1 MTKPIIC
8 TFVATNAQDNLS
20 INFSIMNIKNVKL
33 SLFTHVWGKKSSII
47 TVSNFVSEIQS
58 DHLQVF
64 TETYRRWLQEGK
76 LKEASDMKRNMP
88 AVVPG
93 GVCRGGHAASQLQE
107 ISNLM
112 VLDYDHTGERTQE
125 LIDLLKQLPYV
136 AVAFI
141 SISGEGVKAFIHI
154 SMINKTQYARIFSIV
169 SAEVDRVLNFACDKQ
184 CPDITRMCFL
194 AHDPNIY
201 YNPEADVFQISEM
214 QLQEAEI
221 SVASPT
227 AVHARSVETVPFATD
242 ATDVPDAAAGYMAT
256 FLTDFGNHHS
266 FVSGNRHDYIL
277 KLGQASR
284 YKGFSTS
291 ELEELKRLV
300 IEKHAEPDFSSTEI
314 EKALSAGY
322 QYINA
327 NLETFEQA
335 KKVQKVQGSPLGFV
349 PPSSSEDEE
358 DEMLE
363 KSNELRAATPYFSE
377 EVYEHLPD
385 LLKRAMK
392 VARSPRERDMFL
404 MGMMANLAAALPYV
418 RFRYDGREYSPHL
431 YYASVAPAAAGKGI
445 VALAPLIND
454 AVHQYY
460 ERGYKEQKR
469 QYEENKVNWDLE
481 VQQAQ
486 HQKRKPDIALRP
498 EEPKGIYINISG
510 NISKSRLIEHLKNNG
525 ELGGIINASEIDTL
539 NSSISQDYGQQDDI
553 LRQAAHHEELI
564 ASFKNLGEP
573 IRVPHP
579 RLSMCLSGTPNQ
591 FVHLIHS
598 QENGLYSRF
607 ALLTAESQWKW
618 RSPAPRKDSEEYRNY
633 LIKLGEEVLEMHL
646 NLLQSPTQVEFTPA
660 QWEVHSD
667 FFKQYLSRVAVE
679 GKDYIG
685 AVVYRHGL
693 LTMRLASVFTAL
705 RKCED
710 QWWVEHRTCTDE
722 DLRSAI
728 QMITVLLEHSLLIS
742 SSLPEDEHK
751 AQPLKKFHRIESI
764 LAQLPECFSY
774 SEFVEEG
781 TKLNFSLSTSKRLLK
796 RSVQEGYTDYSGTKY
811 IKLDRTREQESKDKE

>member
-1 MTKPIIC
+1 
-8 TFVATNAQDNLS
+8 
-20 INFSIMNIKNVKL
+20 MNIKNSKI
-33 SLFTHVWGKKSSII
+33 SYFTHVWGKKSTTI
-47 TVSNFVSEIQS
+47 TVSHFVSEIQS
-58 DHLQVF
+58 GHLQVF
-64 TETYRRWLQEGK
+64 TETYRRWLREGK
-76 LKEASDMKRNMP
+76 LKEASEMKRNMP

-125 LIDLLKQLPYV
+125 LVDLLKQLPYV

-154 SMINKTQYARIFSIV
+154 SMTDKSQYARIFSIV

-201 YNPEADVFQISEM
+201 YNPEAEVFQISEM
-214 QLQEAEI
+214 QLQEPEI
-221 SVASPT
+221 LRISSTTINVNSA
-227 AVHARSVETVPFATD
+227 ETVPFVTTAS
-242 ATDVPDAAAGYMAT
+242 DVPEKAEGYMVT
-256 FLTDFGNHHS
+256 FLTDFSKRHP
-266 FVSGNRHDYIL
+266 FVSGSRHDYIL

-291 ELEELKRLV
+291 ELEELKRLAV
-300 IEKHAEPDFSSTEI
+300 EKHAEADFSPTEI
-314 EKALSAGY
+314 EKTLSAGY
-322 QYINA
+322 QYINS
-327 NLETFEQA
+327 NSKIFEQA
-335 KKVQKVQGSPLGFV
+335 QKDQKAQGSLMCFSA
-349 PPSSSEDEE
+349 PSSTEDEE

-363 KSNELRAATPYFSE
+363 KSNELRAEAPYFPKE
-377 EVYEHLPD
+377 MYEHLPD

-392 VARSPRERDMFL
+392 VAHSPRERDMLL
-404 MGMMANLAAALPYV
+404 MGMMVNLAAALPYV

-445 VALAPLIND
+445 VSLTPLIND
-454 AVHQYY
+454 AVHRYY
-460 ERGYKEQKR
+460 EQAYKEQKR
-469 QYEENKVNWDLE
+469 QYEENKINWDLE

-525 ELGGIINASEIDTL
+525 ELGGVINASEIDTL
-539 NSSISQDYGQQDDI
+539 NSSISQNYGQQDDI

-618 RSPAPRKDSEEYRNY
+618 RSPAPRKNSEEYRNY
-633 LIKLGEEVLEMHL
+633 FSKLGEEVLEMHL
-646 NLLQSPTQVEFTPA
+646 NLLQSHTQVEFTPE
-660 QWEVHSD
+660 QWNEHST
-667 FFKQYLSRVAVE
+667 FFKEYLSRVAVE

-722 DLRSAI
+722 DLHSAI

-774 SEFVEEG
+774 SEFVAEG
-781 TKLNFSLSTSKRLLK
+781 TKLNFSLSTGKRLLK
-796 RSVQEGYTDYSGTKY
+796 RSVQEGYTGYSGTKY
-811 IKLDRTREQESKDKE
+811 IKLDRGREQESQGKD